1 MRSMKNAGWSFQR
14 SSRISTFSDPSFS
27 RYVLSCQKQAEYTG
41 GTVTFLGRLPADR
54 DIMKTSQWD
63 HIRDPDRKST
73 RLNSSHVAISYAVF
87 CLKKERKYKTN
98 RPRRHRPRRR

>member
-1 MRSMKNAGWSFQR
+1 MRSLKNAGWSFQR

-63 HIRDPDRKST
+63 HIQKPVTGQHLRFLRRDPET
-73 RLNSSHVAISYAVF
+73 NATTVEIVF
-87 CLKKERKYKTN
+87 TAGGLPVVEAR
-98 RPRRHRPRRR
+98 